1 MNFLSIRGKII
12 LAFSVGILLFIL
24 VSTFL
29 QFSSRAALNRSLY
42 LTYVFEISQIIKRL
56 QSAVLEAVQFQDEKI
71 IQETGGEFVEKINE
85 NLEKLKELKG
95 IERKIDKLNDA
106 VFEYFTISGKII
118 RGEVDLEELSQAAYI
133 LNSSLENLKNAII
146 KSSQSTINRAFI
158 LSWIV
163 IVVVAVS
170 FTLFAIFFSRNIS
183 SSIRQV
189 AIFLKK
195 LSEGGADLT
204 KRINVRGNDEIAELG
219 TNFNLFLDSISGIL
233 LTLKDV
239 AGKLVDLSS
248 KFQEIAIETSSRL
261 TQNLNSLSAVS
272 TAFEEMSSTASEI
285 SKNAIEI
292 LDFQKKVDST
302 AESGK
307 KKVIKSYE
315 TVIEMTKDFEEM
327 YGVVMEIV
335 EKAKGLQNIVEVIE
349 DIADQT
355 NLLALNAAIE
365 AARAGDAGRGFSV
378 VADEVRKLAGRTSE
392 ESGEIKKNLNT
403 FISTLTQ
410 IAERFNS
417 LKNIV
422 ISSAEDSKSVVQ
434 IVEEIRNLIGRA
446 TELISTISS
455 SIEQQAA
462 TIHESTRNIFET
474 TSNIERGVEGVKK
487 ISEDAKSLSLLS
499 KNLSDI
505 FSKFKLDEKK

>member
-24 VSTFL
+24 VSAFL
-29 QFSSRAALNRSLY
+29 QFSSRAALNKSLY

-95 IERKIDKLNDA
+95 IESERDKLNDA

-146 KSSQSTINRAFI
+146 KSSHSTINRAFI

-170 FTLFAIFFSRNIS
+170 FTLFAIFFSGNIS

-455 SIEQQAA
+455 SIEQQAS